1 MKNIAQNILW
11 SLLFAACFTNIMAQ
25 GVSSPRLLNVDKR
38 FNLSYVDSIK
48 KEHLYYLTQLPKI
61 PRAVT
66 RDTLKLKTYVY
77 LAYLYTYTSIAQRD
91 SSLYWAN
98 QTIEEASRLKNN
110 FYKAEGMI
118 KKAEFLERFRSN
130 YQESVELLNNVLF
143 IPNITSKQR
152 FFVRRLIGVIYAKTD
167 NPNATSYIETLINDI
182 KKTFVNEKQRAPDL
196 YNLYIALA
204 ETNERKKHFA
214 VSLEAYLN
222 ALEEVKKFNQG
233 IGLAYLYASI
243 AQSYIELERY
253 TEAEN
258 SINQAKALF
267 DRLKIPLDES
277 INFTTA
283 RMHLK
288 KKEYDKAAIKGE
300 TILGNVVAR
309 KFKKYSNVYKEA
321 SKILYDSYLGLGN
334 YEKALFHYQNYI
346 LIKDSLEVVKKSKE
360 IDELIK
366 KYDIQQVKSDNEK
379 QILAKNNQIQRLS
392 LSQYKNEI
400 ENQRLKEVLLQEKL
414 EKEQVI
420 SQDQAKNL
428 ERLTEKRRYEDRL
441 EKLTIQQLEEKLSFQ
456 EQNRN
461 LWFGLTVITLLLVGA
476 GMIVMVYQSK
486 QKYKFKQRE
495 AEYQQ
500 RIAQTEIS
508 ALRAQMNP
516 HFIFNCL
523 NSIQYYAARN
533 EADTASDYLTK
544 FSRLIRLVLENSRSE
559 KVTLTNELETLRL
572 YIEMEA
578 MRFQQKVRYQ
588 IQIAPSIDTDVIQI
602 PPLLLQPFVENAI
615 WHGLMHK
622 EEGGNVSIT
631 VTQPQDSHLQVI
643 ICDDGVGRA
652 KAAEFKSKSAT
663 KQKSFGMKVTAQR
676 IELINQIYHT
686 HTHIQIEDI
695 INAQGEAKGTKVI
708 VNIPL

>member
-1 MKNIAQNILW
+1 MKNIAQNIFW
-11 SLLFAACFTNIMAQ
+11 SLLFAAGFTNIMAQ

-61 PRAVT
+61 PRAIT

-77 LAYLYTYTSIAQRD
+77 LAYLYTYTAITQRD

-130 YQESVELLNNVLF
+130 YQESVEILNNVLF

-243 AQSYIELERY
+243 AQSYIELEKY
-253 TEAEN
+253 NEAEN

-300 TILGNVVAR
+300 TILVNVVAR

-346 LIKDSLEVVKKSKE
+346 LIKDSLEIVKKSKE

-400 ENQRLKEVLLQEKL
+400 ENQRLKEVLLKEKL
-414 EKEQVI
+414 EKERVI

-631 VTQPQDSHLQVI
+631 VTQPYDNHLQVI

-686 HTHIQIEDI
+686 HTHIKIEDI

>member
-11 SLLFAACFTNIMAQ
+11 SLLFAAGFTNIMAQ
-25 GVSSPRLLNVDKR
+25 GVRSPRLLNVDKR

-61 PRAVT
+61 PRTIT

-98 QTIEEASRLKNN
+98 QTIEQASRLKNN